1 MIEFRGQ
8 LTGKCKDY
16 MLNREAKFSL
26 IGGSIMAIIV
36 GIFTVIAALLFH
48 PIFFIGLIVVVIVP
62 ILSGL
67 KPPRSSYGLILPS
80 RITIENNLIVCEG
93 EKFFYEAEIEDIIK
107 VVDFGE
113 WYQMYLTDKNGRFVC
128 QKSLLVNGTLEEFE
142 KLFDG
147 KIERKI

>member
-1 MIEFRGQ
+1 MVEFKGQ
-8 LTGKCKDY
+8 PTGKCKDY
-16 MLNREAKFSL
+16 MLKKEAKFSF
-26 IGGSIMAIIV
+26 IGGLIPSIIV
-36 GIFTVIAALLFH
+36 GIFAVIAALSYH
-48 PIFFIGLIVVVIVP
+48 PIFFIGLIVAAIVP

-80 RITIENNLIVCEG
+80 RITIENNIIVCEG
-93 EKFFYEAEIEDIIK
+93 EKFSYDAEIEDIIK
-107 VVDFGE
+107 VIDFGE

-128 QKSLLVNGTLEEFE
+128 QKSLLVSGSIEEFE